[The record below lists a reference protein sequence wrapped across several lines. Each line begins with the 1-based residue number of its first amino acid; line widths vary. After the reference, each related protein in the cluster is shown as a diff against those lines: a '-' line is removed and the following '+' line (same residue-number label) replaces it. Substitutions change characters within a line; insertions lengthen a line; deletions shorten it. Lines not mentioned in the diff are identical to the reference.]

1 MSPNYP
7 QKCWHVWWPII
18 LTAQRC
24 LQQVCRNQSICPPKV
39 CVCERPIILSAEGM
53 CRRVWSANGMCRRVW
68 DQSFC
73 LPMVCTGECL
83 RLIILSA
90 NGVCRGMFETHHFV
104 CQWCVQGNVWDQS
117 FCLPMVCAGV
127 FETNNFVCQRW
138 VQACEVT
145 VRQEL
150 YWLMC
155 MGCQTG
161 ARLTSVSGVSDR
173 S

>member
-53 CRRVWSANGMCRRVW
+53 CRRVWSANGICRRVW

-83 RLIILSA
+83 RLIILTA
-90 NGVCRGMFETHHFV
+90 NGVCRGMFETNHFV
-104 CQWCVQGNVWDQS
+104 CQWCVQACLRLIILSAKDECRRVRLLSDRSYTDLCVWD
-117 FCLPMVCAGV
+117 
-127 FETNNFVCQRW
+127 
-138 VQACEVT
+138 

-150 YWLMC
+150 DRLLC
-155 MGCQTG
+155 LVCQTE
-161 ARLTSVSGVSDR
+161 ARLTSVSGVSGR